1 MWVSGRIIYDNVN
14 VVVVV
19 VDDDDD
25 DDDDDVEDVEVQDDN
40 RVFLYI
46 RGPLTIT
53 LFMN

>member
-19 VDDDDD
+19 DDD

-40 RVFLYI
+40 CVFLYI